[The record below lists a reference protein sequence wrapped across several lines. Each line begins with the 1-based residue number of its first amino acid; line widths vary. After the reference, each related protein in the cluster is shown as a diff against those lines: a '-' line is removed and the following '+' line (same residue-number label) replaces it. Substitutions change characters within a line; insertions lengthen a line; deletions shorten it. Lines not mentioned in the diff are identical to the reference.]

1 MKKQLNFSNVL
12 LVGLVL
18 LPFLM
23 RLTPLGQHFGS
34 VAEALGWMRRLGLD
48 SPGPFLAATLLLLL
62 LGVPRTILGFAAG
75 ALFGLASGLAL
86 SLAPVLLVAGLVFFL
101 VRRRRRER
109 VSEKLPR
116 AWLKVALL
124 RQIPAPA
131 MLLNAW
137 ISRIS
142 PTFGSYCLGTLLG
155 ILPQGVLAVAA
166 GAGLASQDTIGQ
178 WKLVA
183 LPLAALLWLVVARLG
198 RISARG
204 GLQLQPPPAK
214 AFKTGRFFLN
224 LLMGNSD
231 VETSS

>member
-1 MKKQLNFSNVL
+1 MKKHLNFSNVL

-34 VAEALGWMRRLGLD
+34 VTEALGWMHRLGLD
-48 SPGPFLAATLLLLL
+48 SPVPFLAATLLLLL

-75 ALFGLASGLAL
+75 ALFGLVSGLAL
-86 SLAPVLLVAGLVFFL
+86 SLAPVLLVPGLVFFL
-101 VRRRRRER
+101 VRRRRRGER
-109 VSEKLPR
+109 VPEKLPR

-137 ISRIS
+137 LSRLC

-166 GAGLASQDTIGQ
+166 GAGMASLDTIGQ

-183 LPLAALLWLVVARLG
+183 LPVAGVLWLVIARLG
-198 RISARG
+198 RISAQE
-204 GLQLQPPPAK
+204 LQFPPPSSEP
-214 AFKTGRFFLN
+214 FKPRRVLFN
-224 LLMGNSD
+224 LLVNQGD
-231 VETSS
+231 VETL